1 MPYIKAKN
9 ITVALD
15 EWRLKDGWGLAD
27 ALSTAEAFQEIFRHT
42 DIFKMTA
49 YTSTT
54 APSCLL
60 YDGTHAALQPMGLV
74 LKLFSDHYG
83 SIPVAVTGNSPQHEV
98 KGTAGVDKPFV
109 SSGSATYPLD
119 VSASLSA
126 DKKKLIVWVEIDRC
140 MTDAISAVT
149 GVRLGKRSLKYV
161 DYGKVAATFVN
172 TETNRAVRIVA
183 LESSRTLADERY
195 SDIADKRTRQF
206 RTYSEATDDE
216 LFKTELVSLELSEFD
231 LPGSP
236 RSRVTCAICEEGIN
250 DGREVID
257 ANGDAICRGC
267 QNGTYYSK
275 LDNPT
280 A

>member
-1 MPYIKAKN
+1 MESVETLLKECERLHGHMCAGQLLG
-9 ITVALD
+9 TRMALLGC
-15 EWRLKDGWGLAD
+15 RLL
-27 ALSTAEAFQEIFRHT
+27 
-42 DIFKMTA
+42 DIDD
-49 YTSTT
+49 
-54 APSCLL
+54 PR
-60 YDGTHAALQPMGLV
+60 G
-74 LKLFSDHYG
+74 
-83 SIPVAVTGNSPQHEV
+83 
-98 KGTAGVDKPFV
+98 
-109 SSGSATYPLD
+109 
-119 VSASLSA
+119 A

-172 TETNRAVRIVA
+172 TEANRAVRIVA
-183 LESSRTLADERY
+183 LESSRSLADERY

-206 RTYSEATDDE
+206 RAYSEATDDE